1 METNEKMMSL
11 AIKEA
16 IKAKQKDEVPIG
28 AVIVR
33 DGKVIARGYN
43 ERQTKHLATAHAEI
57 IAINKACKKL
67 GDYRLN
73 GCSMYVTLEPCLMCA
88 GACLNARLDKV
99 YFGAYEVKVTKN
111 TESATSLALRTN
123 LNHNIE
129 FEGGILEK
137 ECSELLSFYFRDK
150 RNK

>member
-1 METNEKMMSL
+1 MKTNEQMMEL
-11 AIKEA
+11 ALKEA
-16 IKAKQKDEVPIG
+16 AKAKNIDEVPIG
-28 AVIVR
+28 AIIVR

-43 ERQTKHLATAHAEI
+43 KRQTQRLATAHAEI

-67 GDYRLN
+67 GDYRLT

-88 GACLNARLDKV
+88 GACLNARLEKV
-99 YFGAYEVKVTKN
+99 YFGAKEIKVTAI

-123 LNHNIE
+123 LNHNIV

-137 ECSELLSFYFRDK
+137 ECSELLTTYFKGK
-150 RNK
+150 RK